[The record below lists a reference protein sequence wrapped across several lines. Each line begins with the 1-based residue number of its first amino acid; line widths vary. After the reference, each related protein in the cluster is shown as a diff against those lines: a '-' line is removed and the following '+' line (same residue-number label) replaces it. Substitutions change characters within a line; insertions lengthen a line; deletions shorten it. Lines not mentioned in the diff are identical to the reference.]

1 MPAISIFINLDVAK
15 RHEKLILWKKYTPE
29 EYQTYDNYSAINV
42 NKVSEIPCD
51 YGGVMGVPITFLD
64 KYNPE
69 QFEILGLLQ
78 SSTDEQADIPNLRY
92 YNDFKE
98 MRQDMSF
105 TVSSGRKANG
115 APIIKEKL
123 LKGIFFIQFFMQK
136 NMYIQYMQEL

>member
-1 MPAISIFINLDVAK
+1 MPAISVFTNLDVAK

-105 TVSSGRKANG
+105 TVASGWGPNYKRETFKRK
-115 APIIKEKL
+115 
-123 LKGIFFIQFFMQK
+123 FFIQFFMQK